1 MNIEPA
7 ILVMFHSAN
16 THPAITATLLD
27 FLVRMVPSY
36 GEGLVEHVTQGI
48 RNAVKDILDK
58 GVIR

>member
-1 MNIEPA
+1 
-7 ILVMFHSAN
+7 MFHSAN